1 MKNNI
6 KEEEKRSKNWFSFI
20 FKNRSQKTNII
31 LFPSSYSLVL
41 VVQHQ
46 QQIPHIHQH
55 EQNSTTTK
63 PITIQN
69 PLSLLSSIFG
79 HNTKIKFNSITTYIG
94 ERRRSANF
102 KRKIVDLRIRFISS
116 SSVLPFLTQ
125 SNTSSD
131 SSVFRSKIHLW
142 TQTLKQVVVDRF
154 KRGLGR
160 GKHTEF
166 NYGDWVW
173 FMGVKEFMM
182 GWMGKGWMEFC
193 GRWGCKVMKG
203 MSESY

>member
-1 MKNNI
+1 LKNNI

-55 EQNSTTTK
+55 EQNSTTRK

-69 PLSLLSSIFG
+69 HLSLLSSIFG
-79 HNTKIKFNSITTYIG
+79 HNTKIKFNSITTYIV
-94 ERRRSANF
+94 ERKRSENF

-125 SNTSSD
+125 SNTSSY

-142 TQTLKQVVVDRF
+142 T
-154 KRGLGR
+154 
-160 GKHTEF
+160 
-166 NYGDWVW
+166 
-173 FMGVKEFMM
+173 
-182 GWMGKGWMEFC
+182 
-193 GRWGCKVMKG
+193 
-203 MSESY
+203 